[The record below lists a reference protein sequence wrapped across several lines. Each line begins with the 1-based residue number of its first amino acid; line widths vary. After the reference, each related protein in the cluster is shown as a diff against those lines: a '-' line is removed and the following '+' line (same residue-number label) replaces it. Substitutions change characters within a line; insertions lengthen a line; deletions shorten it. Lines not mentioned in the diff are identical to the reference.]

1 LRQPATS
8 PSAWEI
14 DIMKHLNHI
23 SVAKAQEPNTPEF
36 IAELFDQI
44 WNGFLVYL
52 FQAVFGEK

>member
-1 LRQPATS
+1 
-8 PSAWEI
+8 
-14 DIMKHLNHI
+14 MKHLNHI